1 MYIFIVVS
9 SFVIGFLLSERC
21 RDNKN
26 YKKLSLYLLENSYH
40 FKQHYYKLQN
50 VNEELKKD

>member
-9 SFVIGFLLSERC
+9 SFVIGFLLSESC

-26 YKKLSLYLLENSYH
+26 YKKLSLYLLENSYD
-40 FKQHYYKLQN
+40 FKQHYYKLKL
-50 VNEELKKD
+50 VNEEFKKD